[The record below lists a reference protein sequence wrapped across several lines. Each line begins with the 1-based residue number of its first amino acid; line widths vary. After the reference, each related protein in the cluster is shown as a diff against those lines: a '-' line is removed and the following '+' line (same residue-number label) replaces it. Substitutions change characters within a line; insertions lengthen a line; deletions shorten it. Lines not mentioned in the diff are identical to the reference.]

1 MLVVDDDDD
10 QARTM
15 KRLLEKK
22 FEAGIDT
29 ASDLSLAR
37 VAMASKDYDV
47 VVLDYQL
54 PDGSGLD
61 LLGEITSKPA
71 HPQVI
76 MVTGQGGEDVAA
88 EAFRLRASGYVVKDS
103 RLPAMIPEIVSR
115 SLNEVSLRRAEES
128 LHANEEAQRALLDAT
143 PETLMLLDN
152 KGIILTI
159 NEMGARRLGS
169 TPLYMVGTD
178 LADYLPP
185 EIADLGR
192 RQFAVVART
201 FEPVNFEYEREGTR
215 LSNVIFPV
223 FGREG
228 RVDRVALFS
237 QDVTARKAAE
247 EALRQAHEE
256 LEERVLERTAQL
268 RKAND
273 ELRKE
278 IEERRRAQESLT
290 QLSSRVQEQARILDQ
305 ILSSSPQQ
313 FYLFD
318 SKGKFIYASKPAAEM
333 LGHQPG
339 DFSGKYWWE
348 LGFPED
354 AMREVDIQRENV
366 LRSGDVW
373 VGQLKFPT
381 PGGVRDFEYILSPI
395 VRADGTVD
403 TVVATARDVT
413 EEKRAQAEL
422 VTRTARLQE
431 QVQLLDLTHETV
443 LVRDVAGRIV
453 FWNAGA
459 EEMFGWK
466 REEALGKDAHELLK
480 TEFSVDL
487 EEIEDILAQE
497 GHWEGELIQTAKDG
511 SKLTV
516 ASRQVVKWRDINM
529 PESFLEIDYDITE
542 RKELESELEERIA
555 MLEDKAH
562 LLDLIPKPLIVTD
575 MNNKISLWSSAAV
588 EAFGWTQDEALGK
601 VAHELLKADF
611 GRPLADIEFEL
622 VDSGSWEGE
631 IAYTSKGGEKVRGRS
646 RWVLRWDDDGA
657 PQSIIELIC

>member
-143 PETLMLLDN
+143 PETLMLLDS

-159 NEMGARRLGS
+159 NETGASRLGS

-403 TVVATARDVT
+403 TVVATARDIT

-611 GRPLADIEFEL
+611 GRTLADIEFEL